1 MGSESSALK
10 SCTLEEPLLTLPSG
24 LTIYPAVLED
34 RKLVSVFVYKQENE
48 DKVNKAAKHLKTLR
62 HPCLLRFLSCTVV
75 ADGIHLVTERVQPL
89 ELVLESLSAEEIC
102 AGIYDILQALVF
114 LHDRGKSSHNNVC
127 ISSVFV
133 SEDGHWKLG
142 GMETVCKFSEA
153 SPEFLTNIRTVREQN
168 AIPPEEKSEGFKTL
182 PDKNGHAR
190 DAYSFGGMVEN
201 FLPMLSDYV
210 VQTYQTNNKLVN
222 SNYYIRQLIM
232 VIRSYSIRRCF
243 QNTCSFLLNKELTK
257 LIFMINDVV
266 SEELATGFQCTLR
279 SNFLNPD
286 PSARLP
292 LCSLLSHKFF
302 RNEFLEIVNFLKS
315 LTLKTEEEKNEF
327 FKFLLDRVQTLPEE
341 LIATRLAH
349 KLLNPLVFAEPI
361 AVKGF
366 LPHLLMPKKDP
377 VGSSPDCLLSVSLYR
392 KHVIPQL
399 LKLFKVHEEHVRIAL
414 LSHIEL
420 YAELFSHDDLKNQI
434 LPQVLLGMRDTNDC
448 LVAMTLQSLAVLVPL
463 LGAEVVVGGGR
474 TKVFKRTTPNFT
486 KSTDATPESSPVH
499 VINSLKTLVFQPSKN
514 TRKLHSKPSETKELV
529 LGNMASLEQADLS
542 AHLQVPAKTGRKP
555 DMKLSLNGYTDKSAV
570 AIVGEED
577 VQKIARTVEEWPD
590 WSDAEETE
598 KEKIVEIHIC
608 SEESQI
614 RDSNQISKAEPWDD
628 FETYSK
634 VSKNTDNLSTFTSTL
649 DATSEISQS
658 SEPTRQSNTLKLSS
672 AQKTRSENTLDSG
685 TNGWNQDQVSPLE
698 AQQLPMKP
706 HPVKKTSCAGLGEE
720 FTIDIK
726 KKPEKDPEL
735 DFFADMIPDIKLSSA
750 ALLVIPER
758 TAPAEIDTSLNMLAS
773 KFAADLTETDA
784 AGWGD
789 DDDLNWEDENSW

>member
-1 MGSESSALK
+1 MTMLYTYSAPPIALVYSKTLTGRAGVYRHDTGSSAKCCVASEMGSESSALK

-34 RKLVSVFVYKQENE
+34 RKLASVFVYKQENE
-48 DKVNKAAKHLKTLR
+48 DKVTKAAKHLKTLR

-89 ELVLESLSAEEIC
+89 ELVIEILSAEEIC
-102 AGIYDILQALVF
+102 AGIYDILQALIF

-153 SPEFLTNIRTVREQN
+153 SPE
-168 AIPPEEKSEGFKTL
+168 AEGFTTL

-210 VQTYQTNNKLVN
+210 
-222 SNYYIRQLIM
+222 
-232 VIRSYSIRRCF
+232 
-243 QNTCSFLLNKELTK
+243 
-257 LIFMINDVV
+257 

-286 PSARLP
+286 PLARLP
-292 LCSLLSHKFF
+292 LCSLLSHEFF
-302 RNEFLEIVNFLKS
+302 RNEFLEIMNFLKS
-315 LTLKTEEEKNEF
+315 LTIKTEEEKNEF

-341 LIATRLAH
+341 LISTRLAH

-361 AVKGF
+361 AVKCF

-377 VGSSPDCLLSVSLYR
+377 VGSSQDCLLSVSLYR

-420 YAELFSHDDLKNQI
+420 YAEFFSHDDLKNQI

-448 LVAMTLQSLAVLVPL
+448 LVAITLQSLAVLVPL

-486 KSTDATPESSPVH
+486 KSTDVTPESSPVH
-499 VINSLKTLVFQPSKN
+499 IINSFKTLVSQPSKN
-514 TRKLHSKPSETKELV
+514 TMKLHSKPSETKELV
-529 LGNMASLEQADLS
+529 LENMASLEQTEQS
-542 AHLQVPAKTGRKP
+542 THFHVPAEADSKP
-555 DMKLSLNGYTDKSAV
+555 DMKFSLNGYTDKSAV
-570 AIVGEED
+570 AIVGEEG

-598 KEKIVEIHIC
+598 KENIVEIHIC
-608 SEESQI
+608 SEENQI
-614 RDSNQISKAEPWDD
+614 RGSKTMGGEAEPWDD
-628 FETYSK
+628 FEPCSE
-634 VSKNTDNLSTFTSTL
+634 VWESTDNLSTFTSTL

-672 AQKTRSENTLDSG
+672 AQKTRSENTLGSG
-685 TNGWNQDQVSPLE
+685 TNGWNQNQVSPLE

-706 HPVKKTSCAGLGEE
+706 HPVKKTSGAGLGEE

-758 TAPAEIDTSLNMLAS
+758 TAPAEIDTSLNVLAS
-773 KFAADLTETDA
+773 KFAADLTEADV
-784 AGWGD
+784 AGWGN
-789 DDDLNWEDENSW
+789 DDDLNWEDENNW

>member
-1 MGSESSALK
+1 MGSENSALQRY
-10 SCTLEEPLLTLPSG
+10 TLEESLLTLPSG
-24 LTIYPAVLED
+24 LTIYPAVLDD
-34 RKLVSVFVYKQENE
+34 RKLASVFVYKQENE

-75 ADGIHLVTERVQPL
+75 ADEIHLVTERVQPL
-89 ELVLESLSAEEIC
+89 ELVLEILSAEEIC
-102 AGIYDILQALVF
+102 AGIYDILQALIF

-127 ISSVFV
+127 VSSVFV

-153 SPEFLTNIRTVREQN
+153 SPEFLRNIRTVREQN
-168 AIPPEEKSEGFKTL
+168 AIPPEEKAEGFKTL

-210 VQTYQTNNKLVN
+210 
-222 SNYYIRQLIM
+222 
-232 VIRSYSIRRCF
+232 
-243 QNTCSFLLNKELTK
+243 
-257 LIFMINDVV
+257 
-266 SEELATGFQCTLR
+266 SEEMATGFECTLQ

-302 RNEFLEIVNFLKS
+302 RNEFLEIMNFLKS

-361 AVKGF
+361 AVKCF

-377 VGSSPDCLLSVSLYR
+377 VGSSQDCLLSVSLYR
-392 KHVIPQL
+392 NHVIPQL

-448 LVAMTLQSLAVLVPL
+448 LVAMTLHSLAVLVPI

-474 TKVFKRTTPNFT
+474 TKVFKRTTPSFT
-486 KSTDATPESSPVH
+486 KSTDVTPEVSPVH
-499 VINSLKTLVFQPSKN
+499 IINSFKILASQPSKN
-514 TRKLHSKPSETKELV
+514 TMKLHSKPSETKELV
-529 LGNMASLEQADLS
+529 LGNMASLEQTEQS
-542 AHLQVPAKTGRKP
+542 AHLQVSANTSR
-555 DMKLSLNGYTDKSAV
+555 KLSLNGYTDKSAV
-570 AIVGEED
+570 AIVGEER
-577 VQKIARTVEEWPD
+577 VQKIVRTVEEWPD

-598 KEKIVEIHIC
+598 KENIVEIHIC
-608 SEESQI
+608 SEETQI
-614 RDSNQISKAEPWDD
+614 RGSNQISNTVGGEAEPWDD
-628 FETYSK
+628 FEPCSE
-634 VSKNTDNLSTFTSTL
+634 VSENTDSLSTFTSTS
-649 DATSEISQS
+649 DATSGISQS
-658 SEPTRQSNTLKLSS
+658 SEPTRQSLKLNS
-672 AQKTRSENTLDSG
+672 AQKTRCENTLGSG
-685 TNGWNQDQVSPLE
+685 TNGWNQNQVSQQE

-706 HPVKKTSCAGLGEE
+706 HPVKKTSGSGLGEE

-735 DFFADMIPDIKLSSA
+735 DFFVDMIPDIKLSSA

-758 TAPAEIDTSLNMLAS
+758 TAPAEIETSLNVFAS

-784 AGWGD
+784 AGWGN
-789 DDDLNWEDENSW
+789 DDDLNWEDENNW

>member
-24 LTIYPAVLED
+24 LTIHPAVLED
-34 RKLVSVFVYKQENE
+34 GKLASVFVYKQENE

-75 ADGIHLVTERVQPL
+75 ADRIHLVTERVQPL
-89 ELVLESLSAEEIC
+89 ELVLEILSAEEIC
-102 AGIYDILQALVF
+102 AGIYDILQALIF

-168 AIPPEEKSEGFKTL
+168 AVPPEEKAEGFKTL

-190 DAYSFGGMVEN
+190 DAYSFARM
-201 FLPMLSDYV
+201 
-210 VQTYQTNNKLVN
+210 
-222 SNYYIRQLIM
+222 
-232 VIRSYSIRRCF
+232 
-243 QNTCSFLLNKELTK
+243 NTCSFLLYNELTK
-257 LIFMINDVV
+257 LIFMINYVV
-266 SEELATGFQCTLR
+266 SEELTTGFQCTLQ

-292 LCSLLSHKFF
+292 LCSLLSHEFF
-302 RNEFLEIVNFLKS
+302 RNEFLEVMNFLKS

-341 LIATRLAH
+341 LIATRLVH

-366 LPHLLMPKKDP
+366 LPHLLLPKKDP
-377 VGSSPDCLLSVSLYR
+377 VGNSQDSLLSVSLYR

-448 LVAMTLQSLAVLVPL
+448 LVAMSLQSLAVLVPL

-474 TKVFKRTTPNFT
+474 TKVFKSTTPSFT
-486 KSTDATPESSPVH
+486 KSTDVTPESSPVH
-499 VINSLKTLVFQPSKN
+499 VINSFKTLVSQPSKN
-514 TRKLHSKPSETKELV
+514 TRKLHSKPSEPKKLV
-529 LGNMASLEQADLS
+529 LGNVASLEQTEQS
-542 AHLQVPAKTGRKP
+542 AHLQVHAKTGRKP
-555 DMKLSLNGYTDKSAV
+555 DMKLLLNSYTDKSAV
-570 AIVGEED
+570 GKED

-598 KEKIVEIHIC
+598 KEKIVEIHVC

-614 RDSNQISKAEPWDD
+614 RGSNQISEAEPWDD
-628 FETYSK
+628 FETYSE
-634 VSKNTDNLSTFTSTL
+634 VSENTDNLSTFTLTL
-649 DATSEISQS
+649 DATSEIGQS
-658 SEPTRQSNTLKLSS
+658 SEPTRQSSTLKLSS

-685 TNGWNQDQVSPLE
+685 TNGWNKNQVSPLE
-698 AQQLPMKP
+698 AQQLPIKP
-706 HPVKKTSCAGLGEE
+706 HLAKKTSGAGLGEE

-758 TAPAEIDTSLNMLAS
+758 TAPAESDTSLNMLAS
-773 KFAADLTETDA
+773 KFAADLTE
-784 AGWGD
+784 
-789 DDDLNWEDENSW
+789 

>member
-34 RKLVSVFVYKQENE
+34 RKLASVFVYKQENE

-89 ELVLESLSAEEIC
+89 ELVLEILSAEEIC
-102 AGIYDILQALVF
+102 AGIYDILQALIF

-153 SPEFLTNIRTVREQN
+153 SPE
-168 AIPPEEKSEGFKTL
+168 AEGFMTL

-201 FLPMLSDYV
+201 FLPMLNDY
-210 VQTYQTNNKLVN
+210 
-222 SNYYIRQLIM
+222 
-232 VIRSYSIRRCF
+232 
-243 QNTCSFLLNKELTK
+243 
-257 LIFMINDVV
+257 V

-286 PSARLP
+286 PLARLP
-292 LCSLLSHKFF
+292 LCSLLSHEFF
-302 RNEFLEIVNFLKS
+302 RNEFLEIMNFLKS
-315 LTLKTEEEKNEF
+315 LTIKTEEEKNEF

-341 LIATRLAH
+341 LISTRLAH

-361 AVKGF
+361 AVKCF
-366 LPHLLMPKKDP
+366 LPHLLMPKKGP
-377 VGSSPDCLLSVSLYR
+377 VGSSQDCLLSVSLYR

-420 YAELFSHDDLKNQI
+420 YAEFFSHDDLKNQI

-448 LVAMTLQSLAVLVPL
+448 LVAITLQSLAVLVPL

-486 KSTDATPESSPVH
+486 KSTDVTPESSPVH
-499 VINSLKTLVFQPSKN
+499 IINSFKTLVSQPSKN
-514 TRKLHSKPSETKELV
+514 TMKLHSKPSETKELV
-529 LGNMASLEQADLS
+529 LGNMASLEQIEQS
-542 AHLQVPAKTGRKP
+542 THFHVPAEAGSKP
-555 DMKLSLNGYTDKSAV
+555 DMKFSLNGYTDKSAV
-570 AIVGEED
+570 AIVREES
-577 VQKIARTVEEWPD
+577 VQKIART
-590 WSDAEETE
+590 
-598 KEKIVEIHIC
+598 
-608 SEESQI
+608 
-614 RDSNQISKAEPWDD
+614 
-628 FETYSK
+628 
-634 VSKNTDNLSTFTSTL
+634 
-649 DATSEISQS
+649 
-658 SEPTRQSNTLKLSS
+658 
-672 AQKTRSENTLDSG
+672 
-685 TNGWNQDQVSPLE
+685 
-698 AQQLPMKP
+698 
-706 HPVKKTSCAGLGEE
+706 
-720 FTIDIK
+720 
-726 KKPEKDPEL
+726 
-735 DFFADMIPDIKLSSA
+735 
-750 ALLVIPER
+750 VIPER

-773 KFAADLTETDA
+773 KFAADLTETDV
-784 AGWGD
+784 AGWGN
-789 DDDLNWEDENSW
+789 DDDLNWEDENNW

>member
-34 RKLVSVFVYKQENE
+34 RKLASVFVYKQENE
-48 DKVNKAAKHLKTLR
+48 DKVTKAAKHLKTLR

-89 ELVLESLSAEEIC
+89 ELVIEILSAEEIC
-102 AGIYDILQALVF
+102 AGIYDILQALIF
-114 LHDRGKSSHNNVC
+114 LHDR
-127 ISSVFV
+127 
-133 SEDGHWKLG
+133 
-142 GMETVCKFSEA
+142 
-153 SPEFLTNIRTVREQN
+153 FLSNIRTVREQN
-168 AIPPEEKSEGFKTL
+168 AIPPEEKKRDYFRAALLCSTLYLLVIITNFVEIILSLIWAFFGVAMIKAEGFTTL

-210 VQTYQTNNKLVN
+210 
-222 SNYYIRQLIM
+222 
-232 VIRSYSIRRCF
+232 
-243 QNTCSFLLNKELTK
+243 
-257 LIFMINDVV
+257 

-286 PSARLP
+286 PLARLP
-292 LCSLLSHKFF
+292 LCSLLSHEFF
-302 RNEFLEIVNFLKS
+302 RNEFLEIMNFLKS
-315 LTLKTEEEKNEF
+315 LTIKTEEEKNEF

-361 AVKGF
+361 AVKCF

-377 VGSSPDCLLSVSLYR
+377 VGSSQDCLLSVSLYR

-448 LVAMTLQSLAVLVPL
+448 LVAITLQSLAVLVPL

-486 KSTDATPESSPVH
+486 KSTDVTPESSPVH
-499 VINSLKTLVFQPSKN
+499 IINSFKTLVSQPSKN
-514 TRKLHSKPSETKELV
+514 TMKLHSKPSETKELV
-529 LGNMASLEQADLS
+529 LENMASLEQTEQS
-542 AHLQVPAKTGRKP
+542 THFHVPAEADSKP
-555 DMKLSLNGYTDKSAV
+555 DMKFSLNGYTDKSAV
-570 AIVGEED
+570 AIVGEEG

-598 KEKIVEIHIC
+598 KENIVEIHIC
-608 SEESQI
+608 SEENQI
-614 RDSNQISKAEPWDD
+614 RGSKTMGGEAEPWDD
-628 FETYSK
+628 FEPCSE
-634 VSKNTDNLSTFTSTL
+634 VWESTDNLSTFTSTL

-672 AQKTRSENTLDSG
+672 AQKTRSENTLGSG
-685 TNGWNQDQVSPLE
+685 TNGWNQNQVSPLE

-706 HPVKKTSCAGLGEE
+706 HPVKKTSGAGLGEE

-758 TAPAEIDTSLNMLAS
+758 TAPAEIDTSLNVLAS
-773 KFAADLTETDA
+773 KFAADLTEADV
-784 AGWGD
+784 AGWGN
-789 DDDLNWEDENSW
+789 DDDLNWEDENNW

>member
-48 DKVNKAAKHLKTLR
+48 DKVNKAAKHLKTMR

-168 AIPPEEKSEGFKTL
+168 AIPPEEKAEGFKTL

-210 VQTYQTNNKLVN
+210 
-222 SNYYIRQLIM
+222 
-232 VIRSYSIRRCF
+232 
-243 QNTCSFLLNKELTK
+243 
-257 LIFMINDVV
+257 
-266 SEELATGFQCTLR
+266 SEELATGFQCTIR

-292 LCSLLSHKFF
+292 LCSLLSHEFF

-366 LPHLLMPKKDP
+366 LPHLLMPKKDA
-377 VGSSPDCLLSVSLYR
+377 VGSSQDCLLSVSLYR

-486 KSTDATPESSPVH
+486 KSADATPESSPVH

-529 LGNMASLEQADLS
+529 LGNMASLEQAEQS
-542 AHLQVPAKTGRKP
+542 APAKTGRKP

-685 TNGWNQDQVSPLE
+685 TNGWNQNQVSPLE

-706 HPVKKTSCAGLGEE
+706 HPVKKTSGAGLGEE

-726 KKPEKDPEL
+726 KKPEKDPEM

-758 TAPAEIDTSLNMLAS
+758 TAPAEINISLNMLAS

-789 DDDLNWEDENSW
+789 DDDLNWEDENNW

>member
-1 MGSESSALK
+1 MTMLYTYSAPPIALVYSKTLTGRAGVYRHDTGSSAKCCVASEMGSESSALK

-34 RKLVSVFVYKQENE
+34 RKLASVFVYKQENE
-48 DKVNKAAKHLKTLR
+48 DKVTKAAKHLKTLR

-89 ELVLESLSAEEIC
+89 ELVIEILSAEEIC
-102 AGIYDILQALVF
+102 AGIYDILQALIF

-153 SPEFLTNIRTVREQN
+153 SPEFLSNIRTVREQN
-168 AIPPEEKSEGFKTL
+168 AIPPEEKAEGFTTL

-210 VQTYQTNNKLVN
+210 
-222 SNYYIRQLIM
+222 
-232 VIRSYSIRRCF
+232 
-243 QNTCSFLLNKELTK
+243 
-257 LIFMINDVV
+257 

-286 PSARLP
+286 PLARLP
-292 LCSLLSHKFF
+292 LCSLLSHEFF
-302 RNEFLEIVNFLKS
+302 RNEFLEIMNFLKS
-315 LTLKTEEEKNEF
+315 LTIKTEEEKNEF

-341 LIATRLAH
+341 LISTRLAH

-361 AVKGF
+361 AVKCF

-377 VGSSPDCLLSVSLYR
+377 VGSSQDCLLSVSLYR

-420 YAELFSHDDLKNQI
+420 YAEFFSHDDLKNQI

-448 LVAMTLQSLAVLVPL
+448 LVAITLQSLAVLVPL

-486 KSTDATPESSPVH
+486 KSTDVTPE
-499 VINSLKTLVFQPSKN
+499 NS
-514 TRKLHSKPSETKELV
+514 
-529 LGNMASLEQADLS
+529 
-542 AHLQVPAKTGRKP
+542 KP
-555 DMKLSLNGYTDKSAV
+555 DMKFSLNGYTDKSAV
-570 AIVGEED
+570 AIVGEEG

-598 KEKIVEIHIC
+598 KENIVEIHIC
-608 SEESQI
+608 SEENQI
-614 RDSNQISKAEPWDD
+614 RGSKTMGGEAEPWDD
-628 FETYSK
+628 FEPCSE
-634 VSKNTDNLSTFTSTL
+634 VWESTDNLSTFTSTL

-672 AQKTRSENTLDSG
+672 AQKTRSENTLGSG
-685 TNGWNQDQVSPLE
+685 TNGWNQNQVSPLE

-706 HPVKKTSCAGLGEE
+706 HPVKKTSGAGLGEE

-758 TAPAEIDTSLNMLAS
+758 TAPAEIDTSLNVLAS
-773 KFAADLTETDA
+773 KFAADLTEADV
-784 AGWGD
+784 AGWGN
-789 DDDLNWEDENSW
+789 DDDLNWEDENNW